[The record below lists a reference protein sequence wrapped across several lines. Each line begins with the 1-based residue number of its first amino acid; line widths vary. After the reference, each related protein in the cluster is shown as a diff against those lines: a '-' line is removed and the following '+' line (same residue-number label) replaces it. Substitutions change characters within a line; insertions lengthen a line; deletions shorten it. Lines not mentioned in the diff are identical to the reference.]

1 MQYTTY
7 GTGAR
12 NDFIRRALVTSASD
26 QSRVVAVSL
35 IVLAAVAIAFAL
47 AYTRAVMVPFVLAIF
62 ISYLVMPLVDIL
74 RERLRMPRVLS
85 VLIALLTALGL
96 LTLLGLL
103 ITKSTRS
110 LLASADI
117 YQEEIRTL
125 AAQLF
130 SVLDRWHL
138 ELGQRSLLEGINQ
151 LPILGM
157 LRSAVG
163 TVVDLVS
170 TGALVVIFVI
180 FLLLSRRPEGL
191 DSGIY
196 AEINSKIRKYLVT
209 KFAISAATGVL
220 VGSILALFGLDLALV
235 FGVMAF
241 LLNFIPSIGSVFATL
256 LPIPIAVLQFDSPWM
271 ITAVIVVPGLLQL
284 VIGTVIEPV
293 IMGEG
298 LDLHPVTVLLAL
310 IFWGLLWGVVGM
322 LLAAP
327 MTAILRIVLER
338 IETTRPAAEL
348 LAGRLPPS
356 ETRETAAG

>member
-1 MQYTTY
+1 MTP
-7 GTGAR
+7 
-12 NDFIRRALVTSASD
+12 ASD

-35 IVLAAVAIAFAL
+35 VVLAAVAIAAAL

-74 RERLRMPRVLS
+74 RERLRLPRVLS
-85 VLIALLTALGL
+85 VLIALLAALGL
-96 LTLLGLL
+96 LTFLGML
-103 ITKSTRS
+103 IAMSTRS

-117 YQEEIRTL
+117 YQEELGVL
-125 AAQLF
+125 AARLF

-151 LPILGM
+151 LPILSL
-157 LRSAVG
+157 LRGTVG

-170 TGALVVIFVI
+170 TGFLVVIFVI
-180 FLLLSRRPEGL
+180 YLLLSRRPEEL
-191 DSGIY
+191 RSGIY

-209 KFAISAATGVL
+209 KFLISAATGVL
-220 VGSILALFGLDLALV
+220 VGSILGLFGLDLALV

-241 LLNFIPSIGSVFATL
+241 LFNFIPSIGSVFATL
-256 LPIPIAVLQFDSPWM
+256 LPIPIAILQFDNPWM
-271 ITAVIVVPGLLQL
+271 IAAVILVPGLVQL
-284 VIGTVIEPV
+284 VIGGALEPL

-338 IETTRPAAEL
+338 IETTRPVAEL

-356 ETRETAAG
+356 ETRKTVLG

>member
-1 MQYTTY
+1 MPE
-7 GTGAR
+7 
-12 NDFIRRALVTSASD
+12 SD
-26 QSRVVAVSL
+26 QSRVISVSL
-35 IVLAAVAIAFAL
+35 VVLAAVAVAVAL

-62 ISYLVMPLVDIL
+62 ISYLVMPLVEVL

-85 VLIALLTALGL
+85 VLIALLIALGL
-96 LTLLGLL
+96 LTLLAML

-117 YQEEIRTL
+117 YQEEIGVL

-138 ELGQRSLLEGINQ
+138 EIGQRTLLEGINQ
-151 LPILGM
+151 LPILSM
-157 LRSAVG
+157 LRSTVG

-170 TGALVVIFVI
+170 TGGLAVIFVGY
-180 FLLLSRRPEGL
+180 LLLSRRPEEL
-191 DSGIY
+191 RSGIY

-209 KFAISAATGVL
+209 KFVISAATGVL

-241 LLNFIPSIGSVFATL
+241 LLNFIPSIGSVFSTL
-256 LPIPIAVLQFDSPWM
+256 LPIPIAILQFDNPWM
-271 ITAVIVVPGLLQL
+271 IVAVILVPGLVQL
-284 VIGTVIEPV
+284 VIGGAIEPL

-298 LDLHPVTVLLAL
+298 LDLHPVAVLLAL
-310 IFWGLLWGVVGM
+310 IFWGLLWGAVGM

-327 MTAILRIVLER
+327 MTAVLRIVLER
-338 IETTRPAAEL
+338 IETTRPAAGL

-356 ETRETAAG
+356 ETRREILG

>member
-1 MQYTTY
+1 
-7 GTGAR
+7 
-12 NDFIRRALVTSASD
+12 VS
-26 QSRVVAVSL
+26 VSL
-35 IVLAAVAIAFAL
+35 VVLAAVAIAVAL

-74 RERLRMPRVLS
+74 QVRLRMPRVLS

-96 LTLLGLL
+96 LTFLGML

-110 LLASADI
+110 LLASAEI
-117 YQEEIRTL
+117 YQEEIGAL

-138 ELGQRSLLEGINQ
+138 EIGQRSLLEGINQ
-151 LPILGM
+151 LPL
-157 LRSAVG
+157 LSLFRSTVG

-180 FLLLSRRPEGL
+180 YLLLSRRPAEL
-191 DSGIY
+191 HSGIY
-196 AEINSKIRKYLVT
+196 AEINTKIRKYLIA

-256 LPIPIAVLQFDSPWM
+256 LPIPIAILQFDNPWM
-271 ITAVIVVPGLLQL
+271 IAAVILLPGLVQL
-284 VIGTVIEPV
+284 LIGNAFEPL

-298 LDLHPVTVLLAL
+298 LDLHPITVLLAL

-356 ETRETAAG
+356 ETRDRVPG